1 MPAHDEPRQS
11 LLSSILSPIAS
22 WIPFRSDQGTAP
34 ASPNMPPAISDDE
47 QSDIELV
54 QPDIEVPLRE
64 KRISRSRSTDDV
76 TNGKAKAESIEAE
89 VLQDADP
96 AAAEDD
102 EEEEDGDDDDE
113 EVFNVEKILDH
124 KVDANG
130 EITFRVKWEGY
141 EKKADQT
148 WEPEENLIEGAAE
161 ILEEY
166 YKTHGGKDT
175 IVEESGRAKT
185 GKKRGR
191 ASTGGPAA
199 AGAKRRRNGATNGS
213 PPASGTANAW
223 KPPSGSWEEEIE
235 TIDACEDE
243 ESGKLIV
250 YLNWKAGHKTK
261 HTTDVVYKRC
271 PQKMLQFYEKH
282 IRIIKNAQEE

>member
-1 MPAHDEPRQS
+1 MPAHDVPRQS

-22 WIPFRSDQGTAP
+22 WIPFQGTGP
-34 ASPNMPPAISDDE
+34 ASPTMPPAISDDE

-64 KRISRSRSTDDV
+64 KRVSRSRSTDDV
-76 TNGKAKAESIEAE
+76 TNGKAKEVPVKDDVLNPEPEAE
-89 VLQDADP
+89 
-96 AAAEDD
+96 D
-102 EEEEDGDDDDE
+102 EEEDEDEEDGDE
-113 EVFNVEKILDH
+113 EVFNVETILDH
-124 KVDANG
+124 KVDSNG

-175 IVEESGRAKT
+175 IIEQSGRAKS
-185 GKKRGR
+185 GKKRPRG
-191 ASTGGPAA
+191 STGGPAP
-199 AGAKRRRNGATNGS
+199 AGAKRRRNGAANGS

-223 KPPSGSWEEEIE
+223 KPPSGSWEDEIE

-261 HTTDVVYKRC
+261 HTTDVIYKRC

-282 IRIIKNAQEE
+282 IRIIKNAQEV